1 MPVCSYVA
9 CMPWQ
14 QFLPLL
20 IVLGVGAIFVW
31 RSSSP
36 KKHEHSDHCGCGH
49 EHEPENPKD
58 KTVH

>member
-1 MPVCSYVA
+1 MS
-9 CMPWQ
+9 WQ

-36 KKHEHSDHCGCGH
+36 KKHDHDHSCHCGCDH
-49 EHEPENPKD
+49 EHDTETKKEK
-58 KTVH
+58 VSH

>member
-1 MPVCSYVA
+1 MS
-9 CMPWQ
+9 WQ

-36 KKHEHSDHCGCGH
+36 KKHEHNCNCGCDH
-49 EHEPENPKD
+49 EHDSEPKKEKA
-58 KTVH
+58 TH